1 MSGFANAITRERS
14 QHVMKLTEQRQ
25 TDRPGTWCCPVLNF
39 LSPKFNSHNQKL
51 ADYRSLMALLELT
64 LCSCSSRDSN
74 LDLIEPFVWLQ
85 RL

>member
-25 TDRPGTWCCPVLNF
+25 TDRPWCCPVLNF

-51 ADYRSLMALLELT
+51 ADYRSLMTLLELT